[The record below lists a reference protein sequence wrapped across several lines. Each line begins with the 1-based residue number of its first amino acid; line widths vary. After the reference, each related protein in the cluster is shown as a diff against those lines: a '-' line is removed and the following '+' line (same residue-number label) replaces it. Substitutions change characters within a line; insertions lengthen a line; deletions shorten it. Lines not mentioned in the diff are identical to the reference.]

1 MDISVIERPRAA
13 LRQKYDRGA
22 NEKSLGEG
30 TFGRV
35 TKGSVINKHDG
46 TTQTNNHVA
55 IKEFKND
62 GMLSIDRC
70 REISLLKDLSHPN
83 VVKLKDIIL
92 EYTENKKY
100 VYSLIFEYA
109 DYDLL
114 TLIKNQKEAL
124 KAFKHHNSQP
134 QFDQHNKPLQNSP
147 SPRWLTAAIYKS
159 FLFQLLNGIHYLHS
173 NWIIHRDL
181 KPANILV
188 VDNPDIERGS
198 IKIADFGLARIFKAP
213 LRPLA
218 DNGVVVTIWY
228 RAPELLLNSK
238 HYTRAVDIWAIGCIF
253 AEMVLL
259 NPLFPELE
267 SSNPRSF
274 QQKQVEKVYSIL
286 GTLTPEKWPD
296 VVFTQEYKNVKDL
309 PIQPNRLHEV
319 VPNNKEQAKK
329 RDIEYLSALGFELLS
344 LLLEYNP
351 SKRITALQALEHK
364 YFKEDPL
371 PYSNPL
377 LNIPR
382 EILANLKTNYG

>member
-1 MDISVIERPRAA
+1 MDISVIERPRTA

-35 TKGSVINKHDG
+35 TKGCVINNG
-46 TTQTNNHVA
+46 STQTNVHVA

-100 VYSLIFEYA
+100 IYSLIFEYA

-114 TLIKNQKEAL
+114 TLIKNQKDAL
-124 KAFKHHNSQP
+124 KAFKMQP
-134 QFDQHNKPLQNSP
+134 QFDQQGKPLNVL
-147 SPRWLTAAIYKS
+147 SPRWLTAAVYKS

-188 VDNPDIERGS
+188 VDNIEVERGS
-198 IKIADFGLARIFKAP
+198 IKIADFGLARIFKSP

-259 NPLFPELE
+259 APLFPESE
-267 SSNPRSF
+267 SPTPRAF
-274 QQKQVEKVYSIL
+274 QQKQVEKVFSIL
-286 GTLTPEKWPD
+286 GTLTPEKWSD
-296 VVFTQEYKNVKDL
+296 VESTQEYPKIKDL
-309 PIQPNRLHEV
+309 PILPNRLHEV
-319 VPNNKEQAKK
+319 VPCTKEQAKK
-329 RDIEYLSALGFELLS
+329 RDTECLSTLGFDLLSAMLD
-344 LLLEYNP
+344 YNP
-351 SKRITALQALEHK
+351 NKRISALQALEHK

-371 PYSNPL
+371 PLNNPL
-377 LNIPR
+377 LSISR
-382 EILANLKTNYG
+382 EILANLKTNF